1 MFADPAAPDP
11 TEALSALVKSIRLR
25 RADDAVT
32 WFWYLWRIPQYRAR
46 AQRRVL
52 IAAAEDNLS
61 VGVIRRVAEWYG
73 TIERVKFEHAVR
85 EILRI
90 CATPNWWA
98 QDDGHAYID
107 RWTAAEATVDAL
119 EAKSEDGL
127 LAAMAA
133 GAARMDVSAALAA
146 FSALYAR
153 PRIPLYP
160 FVEVLGEVARRSRS
174 IQANRLASVFRANLR
189 HIGVDGNLPG
199 QALYAALVGRF
210 GWQGTPEP
218 DTSEVRH
225 QISLARERLA
235 GPLQIPAWALDGV
248 HTGRLRDRRFAGTV
262 QMMAACC
269 RAFRRFGRLSVDDP
283 WPTELTA
290 NSGEAA
296 Q

>member
-1 MFADPAAPDP
+1 LFEHPPEPDP

-25 RADDAVT
+25 RAEDAVT

-73 TIERVKFEHAVR
+73 TIERVKFEHSVR

-107 RWTAAEATVDAL
+107 RWAAAEAEVHAL
-119 EAKSEDGL
+119 EGKSENDL

-133 GAARMDVSAALAA
+133 GATRMDVSAALAE

-153 PRIPLYP
+153 SRIPLYRLAD
-160 FVEVLGEVARRSRS
+160 VLGEVARRSQS
-174 IQANRLASVFRANLR
+174 IQANRLASVFGANLR

-199 QALYAALVGRF
+199 QVLYAALVGRF

-218 DTSEVRH
+218 SSDDVRH
-225 QISLARERLA
+225 HIIVARGRLA
-235 GPLQIPAWALDGV
+235 GQLEVPAWALDGI

-262 QMMAACC
+262 EMMAACC
-269 RAFRRFGRLSVDDP
+269 RAFRRFGRLSVDDR
-283 WPTELTA
+283 WPTDLTA
-290 NSGEAA
+290 GSGEAA